1 MHIFIPAVLSGLFI
15 AAAAQADGLR
25 ALARVNMAESSVA
38 DTRDGVAVTLALT
51 QAVPYRVYT
60 LDDPM
65 RVVMEFQEVTFG
77 PSLDPLD
84 RSERIQAV
92 RGARATSGGSVL
104 VLELVEPMEVTQAA
118 LETAE
123 TGGAVVRLRLAPIP
137 RDDFADRALASD
149 PAQSS
154 PAQNDDGR
162 LVVALDPGHGGA
174 DLGAQL
180 DGANEAELMLQFA
193 RELREALLRGGADE
207 VVLTRDADRFTA
219 LSARVSAARAADA
232 DILVSLHADGLGETR
247 AGGVTVFT
255 LSKDASDQASEL
267 LAQRQDRQDILA
279 GVDMRTFDDE
289 VAAALMDLARLE
301 TAPRAERLA
310 DQLVASLGTHLV
322 ELHKTPRLKAG
333 FSVLKAP
340 DIPSVLIELGIAEQG
355 RANVLDATWRKR
367 AASAIVDGVML
378 WALDEEARNR

>member
-77 PSLDPLD
+77 PSLDPMD